1 MPVPATAADVII
13 VGAGLAGLTCAVDC
27 HREGLAVVVMESAD
41 GVGGR
46 VRTDLVEGF
55 RLDRGFQVLLTAYPE
70 VHRMLDV
77 DALSLRRFEPG
88 TLVWRGGRF
97 HRVSDPFRRPS
108 LLLATV
114 RAPVG
119 SLADKARIGLMRR
132 RLLAAEPADLLRAP
146 ETTTAERLATAGFSP
161 AIIERLFR
169 PWFAGVMCDPELRTS
184 SRMFDVLF
192 RMFAA
197 GDAAVPAAGMQAIG
211 DQLAGQLP
219 SDAVRLNTEVLDVR
233 PDSVVLAGGT
243 RLKAGAV
250 VVATDGLTAARLTG
264 VAQPGS
270 RGTTTVWFAADEAP
284 IDEPMLLLDG
294 EGAGPAQSAAV
305 MSAVAPEY
313 APPGAALIAA
323 SFAGTVD
330 DGLEADVR
338 SQLRTWF
345 GSAVER
351 WQHLRS
357 DRIAHALPEQLVPTS
372 PRRSIRLPDGV
383 YVCGDHR
390 DTASI
395 QGAMFSGRRTA
406 ERIVADL
413 GLERSQPTSGTQW

>member
-1 MPVPATAADVII
+1 MSIPAMAADVII

-27 HREGLAVVVMESAD
+27 HRDGLGVVVLEPAD
-41 GVGGR
+41 AVGGR

-88 TLVWRGGRF
+88 TLIWRGGRF

-119 SLADKARIGLMRR
+119 SLADKARIGVMRR

-146 ETTTAERLATAGFSP
+146 ETTTAERLAAAGFSP

-192 RMFAA
+192 GMFAA

-211 DQLAGQLP
+211 DQLAGHLP

-233 PDSVVLAGGT
+233 PDAVVLAGGT
-243 RLKAGAV
+243 ELRAGAV

-264 VAQPGS
+264 VERPGS

-294 EGAGPAQSAAV
+294 EGGGPAQSAAV

-323 SFAGTVD
+323 SVAGTVRAAGD
-330 DGLEADVR
+330 DRDGLEVDVR
-338 SQLRTWF
+338 SQLGSWF
-345 GSAVER
+345 GPAVRR
-351 WQHLRS
+351 WQHLRT

-372 PRRSIRLPDGV
+372 PRRSIRLSDGI

-406 ERIVADL
+406 RRIGQDT
-413 GLERSQPTSGTQW
+413 QPIGA